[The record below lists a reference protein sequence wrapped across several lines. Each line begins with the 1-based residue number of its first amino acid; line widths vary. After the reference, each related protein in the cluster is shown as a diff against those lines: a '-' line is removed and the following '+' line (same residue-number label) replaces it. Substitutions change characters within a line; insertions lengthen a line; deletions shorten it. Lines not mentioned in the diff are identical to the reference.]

1 MKCVCIL
8 LNVCTMHKLSVSLKC
23 GRHMNTIFYKECLNQ
38 MNYGHFDLENKEYVI
53 TRPDTPAPWANYLG
67 DPEYGAI
74 ISNNAGGYSFVK
86 SGANGR
92 IIRYRFN
99 SVAVDQPGR
108 YIYLKDGET
117 GDYWSASWSPV
128 CKPLDEYKS
137 ECRHGT
143 AYTVITSEYKNIKT
157 ETTYYVPRN
166 ALYEVWAS
174 KITNNDT
181 KPRKL
186 SVTGYCEFVNDNN
199 YEQDQVNLQYTLF
212 ITRTYFKK
220 NFILQKQNEI
230 FKNPNNERFLGVA
243 KAEVSAYCGDRDSF
257 VGAYRGYAN
266 PKGIEEGL
274 KGDLNYNTNSC
285 GALQSDIV
293 LQPGET
299 KEIIY
304 VLGQRPEAVA
314 AEIIAKYEKDGVVE
328 AEIAELKKFWHSK
341 LANLSVNTPDA
352 DFNNM
357 INVWNAYNCFITFIW
372 SRAASFQYCGLRNGY
387 GYRDTV
393 QDIQGIIHLAPEM
406 AKKQIEFM
414 LSAQVTN
421 GAGLPLVKYDHKA
434 GQENHPDE
442 NDPNTAYAKET
453 GHPSY
458 RADDALWLFPTIYK
472 YISESGDIQFLDEE
486 ILYANDGEKG
496 TVYDH
501 LKRAI
506 MFSMNNLGNHGMPA
520 GLHADWN
527 DCLRLGKKGE
537 STFVAFQL
545 VYAVKI
551 LRSYAELK
559 NDAEYVKYLDE
570 VKAKLDTI
578 LSACWN
584 EDRWIRGYKEDGTVI
599 GQRTDPEAKMWLN
612 PQSWSVISGFA
623 SKEQAEKAMDSV
635 ERELNTPYGA
645 MVMYPPYVEHGFDG
659 ALMQCFNKCTK
670 ENAGIF
676 SQPQGW
682 LILAES
688 LLGHGNRA
696 YKYWKEAA
704 PATYNDNAEHRCL
717 EPYVYGQFVEGKDSP
732 YAGRAHV
739 HWLTGTASTVMVG
752 TVEGI
757 LGMRPDASGL
767 KVDPSISSDWGSYTV
782 TKTFRGKKLNMTFN
796 NPDHVESGV
805 KEIVLNGE
813 KLPSNH
819 IPADKL
825 KDVNDI
831 VVTLGK

>member
-1 MKCVCIL
+1 
-8 LNVCTMHKLSVSLKC
+8 
-23 GRHMNTIFYKECLNQ
+23 
-38 MNYGHFDLENKEYVI
+38 MNYGHFDLKNKEYVI
-53 TRPDTPAPWANYLG
+53 TNPATPAPWANYLG
-67 DPEYGAI
+67 SPEYGAI

-92 IIRYRFN
+92 VIRYRFN

-108 YIYLKDGET
+108 YVYIKDNET
-117 GDYWSASWSPV
+117 GEYWSGSWAPV
-128 CKPLDEYKS
+128 CKPLEDYKS

-143 AYTVITSEYKNIKT
+143 AYTVITSEYKKIKS
-157 ETTYYVPRN
+157 EVTYYVPKD
-166 ALYEVWAS
+166 ATYEVWAA

-186 SVTGYCEFVNDNN
+186 SVTGYCEFVNDPN

-220 NFILQKQNEI
+220 NYIHQMQNEVYNS
-230 FKNPNNERFLGVA
+230 KTGRFLGLAGA
-243 KAEVSAYCGDRDSF
+243 KADAFCGDRDAF
-257 VGAYRGYAN
+257 VGSYRSYAN

-293 LQPGET
+293 LQPGESKVLT
-299 KEIIY
+299 Y
-304 VLGQRPEAVA
+304 VLGGPKTED
-314 AEIIAKYEKDGVVE
+314 EITSIISKYEKAGVVE
-328 AEIAELKKFWHSK
+328 KEVEELKNYWHEK
-341 LANLSVNTPDA
+341 LDNFQVETPDE

-372 SRAASFQYCGLRNGY
+372 SRAASFQYCGLRNGF

-393 QDIQGIIHLAPEM
+393 QDIQGVIHLAPEM
-406 AKKQIEFM
+406 AKKQIVFM

-421 GAGLPLVKYDHKA
+421 GAGLPLVKYTHNA
-434 GQENHPDE
+434 GHENHPDE
-442 NDPNTAYAKET
+442 NDENTAYAKET

-458 RADDALWLFPTIYK
+458 RADDALWLFPTVYK
-472 YISESGDIQFLDEE
+472 YISESGDIAFLDEE
-486 ILYANDGEKG
+486 ISYANDGEKG

-501 LKRAI
+501 LKRAV
-506 MFSMNNLGNHGMPA
+506 MFSMNHLGNHGMPA

-551 LRSYAELK
+551 LRQYAEKK
-559 NDAEYVKYLDE
+559 NDAEYIKYLDE
-570 VKAKLDTI
+570 VKQKLDEI
-578 LSACWN
+578 LAACWN

-599 GQRTDPEAKMWLN
+599 GQRTDSEANMWLN

-623 SKEQAEKAMDSV
+623 SEAQAKLAMDSV

-696 YKYWKEAA
+696 YKYWKEAS

-732 YAGRAHV
+732 FAGRAHV

-757 LGMRPDASGL
+757 LGMRPNADGL
-767 KVDPSISSDWGSYTV
+767 NINPSISSEWNGLKIRKS
-782 TKTFRGKKLNMTFN
+782 FRGKKLDITVDNSA
-796 NPDHVESGV
+796 HVESGV
-805 KEIVLNGE
+805 KELFLNGE
-813 KLPSNH
+813 KLEGCFV
-819 IPADKL
+819 PADKL
-825 KDVNDI
+825 KDTNEI
-831 VVTLGK
+831 KVVLG